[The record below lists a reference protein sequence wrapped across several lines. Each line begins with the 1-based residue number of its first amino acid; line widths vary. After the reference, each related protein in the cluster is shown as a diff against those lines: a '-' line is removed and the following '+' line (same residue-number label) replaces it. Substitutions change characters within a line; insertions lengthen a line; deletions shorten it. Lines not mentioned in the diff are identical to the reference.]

1 MLKILQISDPHI
13 LPDAS
18 DTLLGINT
26 EYYFRQVLSEAHAEH
41 GPFDLILVTGD
52 LGQDPCPPSYRRILQ
67 QLQAYR
73 TTTLCLPGNHDDF
86 GLMQAILNEGT
97 VTCHKQL
104 QVENWQIICLNSQK
118 IGSPV
123 GELPADELAFL
134 EACLMAKPDMPALI
148 ALHHHCIA
156 SDCGWLDTM
165 QLENSTSFLKLLGRH
180 RQVKAVTYGHIHH
193 EITASHDGI
202 AIFSAPAT
210 CFQFEL
216 HSTEFSVEDTPPG
229 YRIFECYA
237 DGSLKSACYR
247 ISEPLLGLIKNAH
260 SY

>member
-13 LPDAS
+13 LPETT

-26 EYYFRQVLSEAHAEH
+26 EYYFRQVLDTAHAEH

-52 LGQDPCPPSYRRILQ
+52 LGQDPCPASYRRILQ
-67 QLQAYR
+67 QLQTYQ
-73 TTTLCLPGNHDDF
+73 TTTVCLPGNHDDF
-86 GLMQAILNEGT
+86 GMMQAILNEGT
-97 VTCHKQL
+97 VSCRKQL
-104 QVENWQIICLNSQK
+104 QLENWQIICLNSQK

-123 GELPADELAFL
+123 GELPAEELAFL
-134 EACLMAKPDMPALI
+134 EACLIAEPNMPALI

-156 SDCGWLDTM
+156 TGAGWLDSM
-165 QLENSTSFLKLLGRH
+165 QIENSSALLELLGRYP
-180 RQVKAVTYGHIHH
+180 QVKAITYGHVHH
-193 EITASHDGI
+193 EFTATYDGI

-229 YRIFECYA
+229 YRIFECFA
-237 DGSLKSACYR
+237 DGSLKSASYR
-247 ISEPLLGLIKNAH
+247 ISEPLRGLIKNAH